1 MARWKKKFHL
11 QSQVSELMRDKIY
24 FKFLISGGL
33 MQGSVMVIETLMFSN
48 MLIPFRV
55 ATVSPL
61 HLIENR
67 ARQLC
72 ST

>member
-1 MARWKKKFHL
+1 MARWKRKFHL
-11 QSQVSELMRDKIY
+11 WSQISELMRDKIY

-55 ATVSPL
+55 STVT
-61 HLIENR
+61 HL
-67 ARQLC
+67 
-72 ST
+72 STN

>member
-1 MARWKKKFHL
+1 MAHWKKKFHL
-11 QSQVSELMRDKIY
+11 WSQVSELMRDKIY
-24 FKFLISGGL
+24 IKFLISGGL

-55 ATVSPL
+55 ATVSPIPL
-61 HLIENR
+61 TKNR
-67 ARQLC
+67 ARQEC

>member
-11 QSQVSELMRDKIY
+11 WSQITELMRDKIY

-33 MQGSVMVIETLMFSN
+33 MQGSVIVIETLMFSN

-55 ATVSPL
+55 GTVTLLSLIKNSP
-61 HLIENR
+61 
-67 ARQLC
+67 RQEC